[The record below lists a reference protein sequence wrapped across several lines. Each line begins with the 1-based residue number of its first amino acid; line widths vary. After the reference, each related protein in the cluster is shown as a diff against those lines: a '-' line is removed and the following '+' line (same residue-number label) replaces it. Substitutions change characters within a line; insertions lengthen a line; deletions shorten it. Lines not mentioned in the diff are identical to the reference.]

1 MAFTMEVP
9 DGASIKKE
17 IQEPFTMKV
26 PDEAVIKK
34 EVLDHDKP
42 VPKEVTQLR
51 DLAESNVAQIMTL
64 DLDEFSKKRDILQ
77 SIESLG
83 AGTMKHSEAENYL
96 LQKTVGKLSK
106 DGDDGSLVAKGLVD
120 LQREFRRLDPSLIDF
135 PRTGILGKL
144 IDQIMDYC
152 AKYQRAESAI
162 TNITVSLDRGRKTL
176 ETDNTTLEIE
186 QQTMCILIKKLK
198 NEIQLATLMD
208 EEIEKQIE
216 AARARKEDQEK
227 IVFVTEEVLFPLRQ
241 RLMDMQTM
249 IAVNHQGVM
258 TTEVVIRNNK
268 ELIRGVERAKNIT
281 IPAFRYSVMIA
292 SALSNQK
299 NVLEKILGFKDI
311 TERIIIGNSKMLKEQ
326 GPEIQKLAMQANIS
340 VEAIETA
347 FANVTEALDSISNFR
362 RDALSN
368 MLDTINKYKEL
379 TAKGEE
385 QIQKLEKGHKLAL

>member
-9 DGASIKKE
+9 DEAAIKKE
-17 IQEPFTMKV
+17 IQEPFAMKV
-26 PDEAVIKK
+26 PDEAAIKK
-34 EVLDHDKP
+34 EGLEQVKP
-42 VPKEVTQLR
+42 VPKEV
-51 DLAESNVAQIMTL
+51 AQIRELAKENAEYIWKL
-64 DLDEFSKKRDILQ
+64 DDDEYPKKRDVIK

-83 AGTMKHSEAENYL
+83 AGTMKHSAAENYL

-216 AARARKEDQEK
+216 AARVRKEDQEK
-227 IVFVTEEVLFPLRQ
+227 IVFVTEEVLFPIRQ

-299 NVLEKILGFKDI
+299 IVLEKILGLKNI

-368 MLDTINKYKEL
+368 MLVTINKYKEL

-385 QIQKLEKGHKLAL
+385 QIQQLERDHKLAL

>member
-9 DGASIKKE
+9 DGAS
-17 IQEPFTMKV
+17 
-26 PDEAVIKK
+26 IKK

-83 AGTMKHSEAENYL
+83 AGTMKHSAAENYL

-216 AARARKEDQEK
+216 AARARNENQEK

-241 RLMDMQTM
+241 RLMDIQTM

-299 NVLEKILGFKDI
+299 NVLEKILGLKDI

>member
-9 DGASIKKE
+9 DGAS
-17 IQEPFTMKV
+17 
-26 PDEAVIKK
+26 IKK

-83 AGTMKHSEAENYL
+83 AGTMKHSAAENYL

-216 AARARKEDQEK
+216 AARARKEYQEK
-227 IVFVTEEVLFPLRQ
+227 IVFVTEEVLFPIRQ

-299 NVLEKILGFKDI
+299 NVLEKILGLKDI

>member
-9 DGASIKKE
+9 DGAS
-17 IQEPFTMKV
+17 
-26 PDEAVIKK
+26 IKK

-83 AGTMKHSEAENYL
+83 AGTMKHSAAENYL

-216 AARARKEDQEK
+216 AARARNEDQKK

-241 RLMDMQTM
+241 RLMDIQTM

-299 NVLEKILGFKDI
+299 NVLEKILGLKDI
-311 TERIIIGNSKMLKEQ
+311 TERIIIGNSEMLKEQ

-362 RDALSN
+362 REALSN
-368 MLDTINKYKEL
+368 MLVTINKYKEL

-385 QIQKLEKGHKLAL
+385 QIQKLETGHKLAL

>member
-9 DGASIKKE
+9 DGAS
-17 IQEPFTMKV
+17 
-26 PDEAVIKK
+26 IKK

-83 AGTMKHSEAENYL
+83 AGTMKHSAAENYL

-216 AARARKEDQEK
+216 AARARNEDQKK

-241 RLMDMQTM
+241 RLMDIQTM

-299 NVLEKILGFKDI
+299 NVLEKILGLKDI

>member
-9 DGASIKKE
+9 DGAS
-17 IQEPFTMKV
+17 
-26 PDEAVIKK
+26 IKK

-83 AGTMKHSEAENYL
+83 AGTMKHSAAENYL

-216 AARARKEDQEK
+216 AARARNEDQKK

-241 RLMDMQTM
+241 RLMDIQTM

-299 NVLEKILGFKDI
+299 NVLEKILGLKDI

-362 RDALSN
+362 REALSN
-368 MLDTINKYKEL
+368 MLVTINKYKEL

-385 QIQKLEKGHKLAL
+385 QIQKLETGHKLAL

>member
-9 DGASIKKE
+9 DGAS
-17 IQEPFTMKV
+17 
-26 PDEAVIKK
+26 IKK

-83 AGTMKHSEAENYL
+83 AGTMKHSAAENYL

-216 AARARKEDQEK
+216 AARARNEDQKK

-241 RLMDMQTM
+241 RLMDIQTM

-299 NVLEKILGFKDI
+299 NVLEKILGLKNI
-311 TERIIIGNSKMLKEQ
+311 TERIIIGNSEMLKEQ

-362 RDALSN
+362 REALSN
-368 MLDTINKYKEL
+368 MLVTINKYKEL

-385 QIQKLEKGHKLAL
+385 QIQKLETGHKLAL

>member
-9 DGASIKKE
+9 DGAS
-17 IQEPFTMKV
+17 
-26 PDEAVIKK
+26 IKK

-83 AGTMKHSEAENYL
+83 AGTMKHSAAENYL

-120 LQREFRRLDPSLIDF
+120 LQRDFRRLDPSLIDF

-216 AARARKEDQEK
+216 AARARNEDQKK

-241 RLMDMQTM
+241 RLMDIQTM

-299 NVLEKILGFKDI
+299 NVLEKILGLKDI